1 MVTSEWQHF
10 TGASNERLTTMIPTT
25 RATITAFA
33 AAVIA
38 GAGYL
43 GTRYLAIGVF
53 ALVIV
58 LAWGWPHLAHISRTT
73 VSSFV
78 VAGGGA
84 LAIVAVALGRS
95 EPYLRYMVIAVAAVA
110 VAALASEIFFASQR
124 GHAVTSVSGT
134 SAGGAIA
141 ASGAAWLAANRTV
154 GAEDLVVAG
163 GVVLAVAAVAAV
175 LTANANVNAVL
186 TVVLGI
192 GAGVALGH
200 FFPSMT
206 WWGGAL
212 VGLACAVTVIL
223 TNELYRREPRPRTL
237 MAGIASGVTP
247 VLVAG
252 ILVYL
257 AGRLLVG

>member
-1 MVTSEWQHF
+1 
-10 TGASNERLTTMIPTT
+10 MIPTT
-25 RATITAFA
+25 RATITALA

-38 GAGYL
+38 GTGYL
-43 GTRYLAIGVF
+43 GTRYLAIGI
-53 ALVIV
+53 LVCAVIF
-58 LAWGWPHLAHISRTT
+58 AWGWPHLAHVSRTT

-78 VAGGGA
+78 IAGGSTLA
-84 LAIVAVALGRS
+84 LVAVVLGRN
-95 EPYLRYMVIAVAAVA
+95 EPFLRYMVIAVAAVT
-110 VAALASEIFFASQR
+110 VAALASEVAFASQR

-134 SAGGAIA
+134 AAGGAVA
-141 ASGAAWLAANRTV
+141 ASGAAWLAANRTA

-186 TVVLGI
+186 SIVISVGVGVGMGYLFPTI
-192 GAGVALGH
+192 G
-200 FFPSMT
+200 
-206 WWGGAL
+206 WWGGSL
-212 VGLACAVTVIL
+212 VGLSCAVAVVL

-247 VLVAG
+247 VLVSG

>member
-1 MVTSEWQHF
+1 
-10 TGASNERLTTMIPTT
+10 MIPTT
-25 RATITAFA
+25 RATITALA

-43 GTRYLAIGVF
+43 GTRYLAAGVLI
-53 ALVIV
+53 LVLV
-58 LAWGWPHLAHISRTT
+58 LAWGWPRLAHVSRTT
-73 VSSFV
+73 VSSLV
-78 VAGGGA
+78 IAGGGA
-84 LAIVAVALGRS
+84 LALVAVILGRS
-95 EPYLRYMVIAVAAVA
+95 EPYLRYMVIAVAAVTI
-110 VAALASEIFFASQR
+110 AAIASEVFFASQQ

-134 SAGGAIA
+134 AAGGAIA

-163 GVVLAVAAVAAV
+163 GVVLAVSAVAAV

-186 TVVLGI
+186 SITLGVA
-192 GAGVALGH
+192 AGVGMGY

-212 VGLACAVTVIL
+212 EGLACAVAVVL

-237 MAGIASGVTP
+237 MAGIASGLTP
-247 VLVAG
+247 VLVGG